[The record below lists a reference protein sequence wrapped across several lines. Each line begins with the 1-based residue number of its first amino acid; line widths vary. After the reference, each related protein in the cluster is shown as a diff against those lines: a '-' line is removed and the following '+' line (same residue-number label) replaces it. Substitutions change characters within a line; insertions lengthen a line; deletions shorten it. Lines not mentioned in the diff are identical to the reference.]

1 MSDCSVSPNYGFYFF
16 FLLKPPRSGLLPVH
30 SLRSFLRGGRC
41 SFLSHAG
48 RRLRLGAVWIMP
60 ALFPLP
66 FHSVP
71 NPPFFHPFPQEQQ
84 QTLNCN
90 HLLHTSSSGLASPKR
105 RRCSAFLQGIAPQNA
120 QPQSPRMAV
129 KPLHA

>member
-1 MSDCSVSPNYGFYFF
+1 MKTS
-16 FLLKPPRSGLLPVH
+16 
-30 SLRSFLRGGRC
+30 SLRSFGCSFTEVLFKGGRC

-48 RRLRLGAVWIMP
+48 RRLRLGAAWIMP

-84 QTLNCN
+84 RTLNCN

-105 RRCSAFLQGIAPQNA
+105 R
-120 QPQSPRMAV
+120 
-129 KPLHA
+129 